1 MYSRSVN
8 RKRVIRIFE
17 HFLGI
22 NPFDSTQEI
31 QYGYDDSID
40 IPDDVLLEFL
50 RNLCNLERAL
60 LFPEGLSH
68 RENSNY
74 MIKSLYSDKKKKYIP
89 NALKELLLWSVLTEE
104 TELTDIFLTHRTEY
118 GLHDRLILA
127 RIYKRMSLIHE
138 HTNHSRARDL
148 LDQRTKYTEQAMDI
162 LTICGRISENKAS
175 VMIRR
180 SCKEWSG
187 FSALEIAERTP
198 NITFFDHV
206 QVRRVEQLL
215 WYGRVN
221 EQSSNYFALHLAR
234 LPFVG
239 IIFFFLFY
247 CAGCIQIHNNRA
259 FRKETQSIQFYENHD
274 EKWYYNFVRFY
285 RSPKSVFAMNLY
297 FYVVLLL
304 LFSWFLMFNY
314 CDYPTK
320 LEMFLLIWIIS
331 MFIDEIRLEFLFK
344 YFIQNKGGLQV
355 G

>member
-1 MYSRSVN
+1 MYSRSV
-8 RKRVIRIFE
+8 RKKRIIRIFE

-22 NPFDSTQEI
+22 NPFDSAQEI
-31 QYGYDDSID
+31 HYGYDDSIEV
-40 IPDDVLLEFL
+40 PDDKLNEFL
-50 RNLCNLERAL
+50 RHLCNLERAL

-68 RENSNY
+68 REGSNY
-74 MIKSLYSDKKKKYIP
+74 MIKKLYSEKKKKYIP

-127 RIYKRMSLIHE
+127 RIYKRLSLIHE

-148 LDQRTKYTEQAMDI
+148 LDQRTKYTEQAMEI
-162 LTICGRISENKAS
+162 LTICGRVSETKAS

-180 SCKEWSG
+180 SCEEWSG

-221 EQSSNYFALHLAR
+221 EQNSNYFALHLAR
-234 LPFVG
+234 LPLVGFV
-239 IIFFFLFY
+239 FFFLFY
-247 CAGCIQIHNNRA
+247 YTGIIQIHHNHA
-259 FRKETQSIQFYENHD
+259 FKTKAKNEEFYENHD
-274 EKWYYNFVRFY
+274 EKWYNSFIRFY
-285 RSPKSVFAMNLY
+285 RSPKSVFVTNLY
-297 FYVVLLL
+297 FYVVMLLL
-304 LFSWFLMFNY
+304 VSWFLMFNY

-331 MFIDEIRLEFLFK
+331 MFIDEIRYEFL
-344 YFIQNKGGLQV
+344 
-355 G
+355 